1 MISMYDEI
9 LAFFEGSNKI
19 SFVYE
24 ELIKKMNIRGE
35 KKLKRFTKSLDR
47 LIADGLLYFNSSEK
61 TFMLFRNTTN
71 MYKGTLLIDSKK
83 RYYIIDNN
91 SKYFINFNDLNNASY
106 GDYVLVAYNMKR
118 KRNEVK
124 QVLKRDN
131 NKYVAKVILFNG
143 KLCISDDR
151 FGILEIINGKEFKI
165 VEGNLVLIE
174 KKKNKAYV
182 DEVICHVDDANANI
196 LKVVYEHGFTNEFSD
211 SVKEELKNIPSSL
224 SNEEINSELILGR
237 VDLRDKDMVT
247 IDCDTTKDID
257 DGVYIEKNDDG
268 TFSLYVCIADVSHY
282 IKDGSSLAARIKE
295 VGTSVYPPGCVI
307 PMLPRELSNG
317 ICSLNP
323 HVDRF
328 AICFKSTFDNNGN
341 LLDFNIFKAVVNS
354 KLKMTY
360 SNVDK
365 ILEKNEMVSGYEK
378 YYKQLLMME
387 KLYLKIQDIFYKN
400 GFLEFGDSEIE
411 LILND
416 EDKVKE
422 IVNSNHGVGAK
433 IIEFFMLITNKN
445 ACEFFSNLGIP
456 LIYRVDEEPD
466 YNKISDILVMLQD
479 KKILSKDI
487 KAFDKNGNKRDFY
500 SKSELQKILFDLRKV
515 YLPDSFYQM
524 FIHAMSK
531 ARFSSDNIG
540 HYPLGLPYYA
550 QFTSP
555 IRRGGDWR
563 NHTILDHYLSHNGND
578 AATYNGNDAVT
589 HNGNDAATHNGNDA
603 ATIEKFDKKGL
614 ENEANTFSD
623 KERKAEAVEAE
634 VKQML
639 LLEYFDVNEEEINKQ
654 NLIGR
659 IYEIGSSIKFL
670 LENGVKGKIIIPIN
684 NYVIMNN
691 DLYVGSDL
699 LCSVGDIV
707 SVKVDS
713 VKYKTG
719 EIIFLLDKNLKK
731 EYGLNGE
738 KKSKKK
744 IKVREYLPSV

>member
-1 MISMYDEI
+1 MGDKII
-9 LAFFEGSNKI
+9 AFFEGSNKI

-35 KKLKRFTKSLDR
+35 KNLKKFKRSLDS
-47 LIADGLLYFNSSEK
+47 LVANGFLYYNSSDK
-61 TFMLFRNTTN
+61 TYMLFKYSN
-71 MYKGTLLIDSKK
+71 MYKGTLLVDSKK
-83 RYYIIDNN
+83 RYYIIDDSSKLFIDCNN
-91 SKYFINFNDLNNASY
+91 LKDACY
-106 GDYVLVAYNMKR
+106 GDYVLVNYNMKY
-118 KRNEVK
+118 KRYEVK

-131 NKYVAKVILFNG
+131 SKYVSKVILYNG

-151 FGILEIINGKEFKI
+151 FGILEIINDKEFKI

-174 KKKNKAYV
+174 KKGDKAYV
-182 DEVICHVDDANANI
+182 DEVICHVDDANADI
-196 LKVVYEHGFTNEFSD
+196 LRVVYEHGFTNEFSNE
-211 SVKEELKNIPSSL
+211 VKNELNSIPSFL
-224 SNEEINSELILGR
+224 SNEDINSELILGR

-257 DGVYIEKNDDG
+257 DGVYIEKNYDG
-268 TFSLYVCIADVSHY
+268 TLSLYVCIADVSQY
-282 IKDGSSLAARIKE
+282 IKDGSALSVRIKE
-295 VGTSVYPPGCVI
+295 AGTSVYPPGCVI

-328 AICFKSTFDNNGN
+328 AICFKSMFDDYGN

-365 ILEKNEMVSGYEK
+365 ILENNEMVSGYEK
-378 YYKQLLMME
+378 YYKQLLLME
-387 KLYLKIQDIFYKN
+387 KLYLKIKDKFYKN
-400 GFLEFGDSEIE
+400 GFLEFGNSEFE
-411 LILND
+411 LILNN

-422 IVNSNHGVGAK
+422 IVKSNQGIGAK

-456 LIYRVDEEPD
+456 LIYRIDEEPN
-466 YNKISDILVMLQD
+466 YNKISDTLVMLQD
-479 KKILSKDI
+479 KKILGNDINALDKD
-487 KAFDKNGNKRDFY
+487 GNRRDLY
-500 SKSELQKILFDLRKV
+500 SKSELQKILSDLRKV
-515 YLPDSFYQM
+515 YLPDAFYQM
-524 FIHAMSK
+524 LIHTMSK
-531 ARFSSDNIG
+531 ARFSSENIG

-563 NHTILDHYLSHNGND
+563 NHTILNYYLNSNGD
-578 AATYNGNDAVT
+578 VD
-589 HNGNDAATHNGNDA
+589 
-603 ATIEKFDKKGL
+603 ATIKRFDKKIL
-614 ENEANTFSD
+614 EDEAIKFSER
-623 KERKAEAVEAE
+623 ERKSEAVEAE
-634 VKQML
+634 VRQML

-659 IYEIGSSIKFL
+659 IFEIGSCIKVL
-670 LENGVKGKIIIPIN
+670 LENGVKGKIFIPFN
-684 NYVIMNN
+684 NYVVMDNN
-691 DLYVGSDL
+691 LYVGNDL

-744 IKVREYLPSV
+744 TKVREYLSSV

>member
-1 MISMYDEI
+1 MISMYDMI
-9 LAFFEGSNKI
+9 IAFFEGSNKN

-24 ELIKKMNIRGE
+24 ELIKKMNIKGE
-35 KKLKRFTKSLDR
+35 NNLKTFKKSLDR

-61 TFMLFRNTTN
+61 TFMLFRNSTN
-71 MYKGTLLIDSKK
+71 MYRGTLLIDSKK

-91 SKYFINFNDLNNASY
+91 SKHFINFNDLNNASY

-174 KKKNKAYV
+174 KKRDKAYV

-196 LKVVYEHGFTNEFSD
+196 LKECRGLIEIRFSD

-224 SNEEINSELILGR
+224 SNEEINLELISGR

-282 IKDGSSLAARIKE
+282 IKDGSALSARIKE

-400 GFLEFGDSEIE
+400 GFLEFGNLEIE

-422 IVNSNHGVGAK
+422 IVNSSQGIGAK

-466 YNKISDILVMLQD
+466 YNKISDVLVMLQD

-487 KAFDKNGNKRDFY
+487 NALDKNGNMRDLY
-500 SKSELQKILFDLRKV
+500 SKSELQKILFDLKKV

-524 FIHAMSK
+524 FIHTMSK

-563 NHTILDHYLSHNGND
+563 NHTILDYYLSHNGN
-578 AATYNGNDAVT
+578 V
-589 HNGNDAATHNGNDA
+589 A
-603 ATIEKFDKKGL
+603 ATIERFNKKRL
-614 ENEANTFSD
+614 EDESIIFSNRE
-623 KERKAEAVEAE
+623 KESIAVEAE
-634 VKQML
+634 ATQML
-639 LLEYFDVNEEEINKQ
+639 LLEYFDLNKEEINKQ
-654 NLIGR
+654 ELVGR
-659 IYEIGSSIKFL
+659 IYEIGSNVRVL
-670 LENGVKGKIIIPIN
+670 LENGVKGKIFIPIN
-684 NYVIMNN
+684 NSVIMNN

-713 VKYKTG
+713 VNYETG

-731 EYGLNGE
+731 EYGLNGK

-744 IKVREYLPSV
+744 TKDREYISSV

>member
-1 MISMYDEI
+1 MISMYDMI
-9 LAFFEGSNKI
+9 IAFFEGSNKN

-24 ELIKKMNIRGE
+24 ELIKKMNIKGE
-35 KKLKRFTKSLDR
+35 NNLKTFKKSLDR

-61 TFMLFRNTTN
+61 TFMLFRNSTN
-71 MYKGTLLIDSKK
+71 MYRGTLLIDSKK

-174 KKKNKAYV
+174 KKRDKAYV

-196 LKVVYEHGFTNEFSD
+196 LKVVYEHGFTNEFSNE
-211 SVKEELKNIPSSL
+211 VKKELDNIPSSL
-224 SNEEINSELILGR
+224 SNEDINSELILGR

-282 IKDGSSLAARIKE
+282 IKDGSALSARIKE

-400 GFLEFGDSEIE
+400 GFLEFGNSEIE

-416 EDKVKE
+416 GDKVKE
-422 IVNSNHGVGAK
+422 IVNSNQGIGAK

-466 YNKISDILVMLQD
+466 YNKISDVLVMLQD

-487 KAFDKNGNKRDFY
+487 NALDKNGNMRDLY
-500 SKSELQKILFDLRKV
+500 SKSELQKILFDLKKV

-524 FIHAMSK
+524 FIHTMSK

-563 NHTILDHYLSHNGND
+563 NHTILDYYLSHNGN
-578 AATYNGNDAVT
+578 V
-589 HNGNDAATHNGNDA
+589 A
-603 ATIEKFDKKGL
+603 ATIERFNKKRL
-614 ENEANTFSD
+614 EDESIIFSNRE
-623 KERKAEAVEAE
+623 KESIAVEAE
-634 VKQML
+634 ATQML
-639 LLEYFDVNEEEINKQ
+639 LLEYFDLNKEEINKQ
-654 NLIGR
+654 ELVGR
-659 IYEIGSSIKFL
+659 IYEIGSNVRVL
-670 LENGVKGKIIIPIN
+670 LENGVKGKIFIPIN
-684 NYVIMNN
+684 NSVIMNN

-731 EYGLNGE
+731 EYGLNGK

-744 IKVREYLPSV
+744 IKVR

>member
-1 MISMYDEI
+1 MISMDDKI
-9 LAFFEGSNKI
+9 IAFFEGSNKI

-24 ELIKKMNIRGE
+24 ELINKMNIRGE
-35 KKLKRFTKSLDR
+35 KNLKRFKKSLDR
-47 LIADGLLYFNSSEK
+47 LIANGLLYFNSSEK

-174 KKKNKAYV
+174 KKRDKAYV

-196 LKVVYEHGFTNEFSD
+196 LKVVYEHGFTNEFSNE
-211 SVKEELKNIPSSL
+211 VKKELDNIPSSL
-224 SNEEINSELILGR
+224 SNEDINSELILGR

-282 IKDGSSLAARIKE
+282 IKDGSALAARIKE

-400 GFLEFGDSEIE
+400 GFLEFGNLEIE

-416 EDKVKE
+416 GDKVKE
-422 IVNSNHGVGAK
+422 IVNSSQGIGAK

-466 YNKISDILVMLQD
+466 YNKISDVLVMLQD

-487 KAFDKNGNKRDFY
+487 NALDKNGNMRDLY
-500 SKSELQKILFDLRKV
+500 SKSELQKILFDLKKV

-524 FIHAMSK
+524 FIHTMSK

-563 NHTILDHYLSHNGND
+563 NHTILDYYLSHNGN
-578 AATYNGNDAVT
+578 V
-589 HNGNDAATHNGNDA
+589 A
-603 ATIEKFDKKGL
+603 ATIERFNKKRL
-614 ENEANTFSD
+614 EDESIIFSNRE
-623 KERKAEAVEAE
+623 KESIAVEAE
-634 VKQML
+634 ATQML
-639 LLEYFDVNEEEINKQ
+639 LLEYFDLNKEEINKQ
-654 NLIGR
+654 ELVGR
-659 IYEIGSSIKFL
+659 IYEIGSNVRVL
-670 LENGVKGKIIIPIN
+670 LENGVKGKIFIPIN
-684 NYVIMNN
+684 NSVIMNN

-731 EYGLNGE
+731 EYGLNGK

-744 IKVREYLPSV
+744 TKDREYISSV

>member
-1 MISMYDEI
+1 MISMYDMI
-9 LAFFEGSNKI
+9 IAFFEGSNKN

-24 ELIKKMNIRGE
+24 ELIKKMNIKG
-35 KKLKRFTKSLDR
+35 KNNLKTFKKSLDR

-61 TFMLFRNTTN
+61 TFMLFRNSTN
-71 MYKGTLLIDSKK
+71 MYRGTLLIDSKK

-118 KRNEVK
+118 KKFEVK

-151 FGILEIINGKEFKI
+151 FDILEIINGKKFKI

-174 KKKNKAYV
+174 KKRDKAYV

-196 LKVVYEHGFTNEFSD
+196 LKVVYEHGFTNEFSNE
-211 SVKEELKNIPSSL
+211 VKKELDNIPSSL
-224 SNEEINSELILGR
+224 SNEDINSELILGR

-282 IKDGSSLAARIKE
+282 IKDGSALSARIKE

-365 ILEKNEMVSGYEK
+365 ILEKNEIVSGYEK

-466 YNKISDILVMLQD
+466 YNKISDVLVMLQD

-487 KAFDKNGNKRDFY
+487 NALDKNGNMRDLY
-500 SKSELQKILFDLRKV
+500 SKSELQKILFDLKKV

-524 FIHAMSK
+524 FIHTMSK

-563 NHTILDHYLSHNGND
+563 NHTILDYYLSHNGN
-578 AATYNGNDAVT
+578 V
-589 HNGNDAATHNGNDA
+589 A
-603 ATIEKFDKKGL
+603 ATIERFNKKRL
-614 ENEANTFSD
+614 EDEANTFSD
-623 KERKAEAVEAE
+623 KERKAEAVETEAT
-634 VKQML
+634 QML
-639 LLEYFDVNEEEINKQ
+639 LLEYFDLNKEEINGQ
-654 NLIGR
+654 ELVGR
-659 IYEIGSSIKFL
+659 IYEIGSNVRVL
-670 LENGVKGKIIIPIN
+670 LENGVKGKIFIPIN

-691 DLYVGSDL
+691 DLYVCSDL

-713 VKYKTG
+713 VNYETG

-731 EYGLNGE
+731 EYGLNGK

-744 IKVREYLPSV
+744 TKDRKYIPSV

>member
-1 MISMYDEI
+1 MISMDDKI
-9 LAFFEGSNKI
+9 IAFFEGSNKI

-35 KKLKRFTKSLDR
+35 KNLKRFKKSLDR
-47 LIADGLLYFNSSEK
+47 LIANGLLYFNSSEK
-61 TFMLFRNTTN
+61 TLMLFRNSN
-71 MYKGTLLIDSKK
+71 LYKGKLLVDSKK
-83 RYYIIDNN
+83 RFYIIDNS

-118 KRNEVK
+118 KKFEVK

-174 KKKNKAYV
+174 KKRDKAYV

-196 LKVVYEHGFTNEFSD
+196 LKVVYEHGFTNEFSNE
-211 SVKEELKNIPSSL
+211 VKKELDNIPSSL
-224 SNEEINSELILGR
+224 SNEDINSELILGR

-282 IKDGSSLAARIKE
+282 IKDGSALSARIKE

-328 AICFKSTFDNNGN
+328 AICFKSTFDDYGN

-387 KLYLKIQDIFYKN
+387 KLYLKIQNIFYKN
-400 GFLEFGDSEIE
+400 GFLEFGNLEIE

-422 IVNSNHGVGAK
+422 IVNSNQGIGAK

-466 YNKISDILVMLQD
+466 YNKISDVLVMLQD

-487 KAFDKNGNKRDFY
+487 NALDKNGNMRDLY
-500 SKSELQKILFDLRKV
+500 SKSELQKILFDLKKV

-524 FIHAMSK
+524 FIHTMSK

-563 NHTILDHYLSHNGND
+563 NHTILDYYLSSNGN
-578 AATYNGNDAVT
+578 V
-589 HNGNDAATHNGNDA
+589 A
-603 ATIEKFDKKGL
+603 ATIERFNKKRL
-614 ENEANTFSD
+614 EDEAIIFSD
-623 KERKAEAVEAE
+623 REKESIAVEAE
-634 VKQML
+634 VSQML
-639 LLEYFDVNEEEINKQ
+639 LLEYFDLNKEEINKQ
-654 NLIGR
+654 ELVGR
-659 IYEIGSSIKFL
+659 IYEIGSNVRVL
-670 LENGVKGKIIIPIN
+670 LENGVKGKIFIPIN

-691 DLYVGSDL
+691 DLYVCSDL

-719 EIIFLLDKNLKK
+719 EIIFLLDKNLNK
-731 EYGLNGE
+731 EYGVNDE
-738 KKSKKK
+738 KKRKQK
-744 IKVREYLPSV
+744 IKVR

>member
-1 MISMYDEI
+1 MDNKII
-9 LAFFEGSNKI
+9 AFFEGSNKN

-35 KKLKRFTKSLDR
+35 KNLKTFKRNLDR
-47 LIADGLLYFNSSEK
+47 LIANGLLYFNSSEK
-61 TFMLFRNTTN
+61 TYMLFRNTTN

-91 SKYFINFNDLNNASY
+91 SKCFINSNDLNNASY

-151 FGILEIINGKEFKI
+151 FDILEIINGKKFKI
-165 VEGNLVLIE
+165 VEGNLVVFE
-174 KKKNKAYV
+174 KKRDKAYV

-196 LKVVYEHGFTNEFSD
+196 LKVVYEYGFTNEFSD

-224 SNEEINSELILGR
+224 SNEEINSELISGR

-282 IKDGSSLAARIKE
+282 IKDGSALAARIKE

-422 IVNSNHGVGAK
+422 IVNSNQGVGAK

-487 KAFDKNGNKRDFY
+487 NPFDKNGNKRDFY

-515 YLPDSFYQM
+515 YLPDAFYQM

-563 NHTILDHYLSHNGND
+563 NHTILDHYLRHNGNFAATHNGND
-578 AATYNGNDAVT
+578 VATYNGNGAATYNGNDA
-589 HNGNDAATHNGNDA
+589 ATDERFN
-603 ATIEKFDKKGL
+603 KKSLGD
-614 ENEANTFSD
+614 EANNFSD

-634 VKQML
+634 VIQML
-639 LLEYFDVNEEEINKQ
+639 LLKYIDLNKEEINRQ
-654 NLIGR
+654 ELVGR
-659 IYEIGSSIKFL
+659 IYEIGSNVRVL
-670 LENGVKGKIIIPIN
+670 LENGVKGKIFIPIN
-684 NYVIMNN
+684 NNVIMNN

-731 EYGLNGE
+731 EYGLNGK

-744 IKVREYLPSV
+744 TKDR